1 MSESLRSPPV
11 WFISCFGLQ
20 PETLQRKKKLDYQEG
35 LGSVIECNAGLSE
48 KYFCCCRQDNSNYVS

>member
-20 PETLQRKKKLDYQEG
+20 PETLQEKRNWIIKKDLDRF
-35 LGSVIECNAGLSE
+35 LNAML
-48 KYFCCCRQDNSNYVS
+48 V

>member
-20 PETLQRKKKLDYQEG
+20 PETLQEKRNWIIKKDLDR
-35 LGSVIECNAGLSE
+35 LLNAML
-48 KYFCCCRQDNSNYVS
+48 D

>member
-20 PETLQRKKKLDYQEG
+20 PETLQEKRNWIPEG
-35 LGSVIECNAGLSE
+35 DSVNHPVETRGDPS
-48 KYFCCCRQDNSNYVS
+48 